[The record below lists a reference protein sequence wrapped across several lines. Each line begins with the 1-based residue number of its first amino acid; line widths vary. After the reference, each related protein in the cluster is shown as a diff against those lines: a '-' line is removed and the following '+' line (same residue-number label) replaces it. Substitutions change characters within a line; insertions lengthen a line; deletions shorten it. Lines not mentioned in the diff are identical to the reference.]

1 MRWTVV
7 LFDFMRTKKC
17 KKVVNIQA
25 SRYLI
30 QETRYMMWHQLT
42 LCFHPLIELCY
53 LIVWRRYIV
62 RFTATAFCMW
72 ILIILV
78 SFNQSFLTIEI
89 HQQSSRKLGYG
100 WRNIARKT
108 HVVLSLNLFIFDK
121 VIFTVA
127 GAVTFLI
134 VSFLL
139 TTSRFPH
146 HMVLSASSSL
156 LGILVEER
164 KSNEHE

>member
-100 WRNIARKT
+100 WRNIAGNT

-127 GAVTFLI
+127 GAVTFLSPSSSPQHL
-134 VSFLL
+134 VSH
-139 TTSRFPH
+139 TG
-146 HMVLSASSSL
+146 LSASSSL